1 MVPIIIAN
9 ILVTLSCIKIGIN
22 ITPAVH
28 DVKMNVVFSERSSS
42 LRTRLF
48 CLFLAVVGVYPQY
61 KAVKTVLIGRGW
73 ISGNWEQ
80 EHQDNQKT
88 LYIIEPVIEALLQV
102 LNFKF

>member
-1 MVPIIIAN
+1 
-9 ILVTLSCIKIGIN
+9 
-22 ITPAVH
+22 
-28 DVKMNVVFSERSSS
+28 MNVLFSERSSS
-42 LRTRLF
+42 LSTQLF

-80 EHQDNQKT
+80 EHKDNQKT

-102 LNFKF
+102 TNYNFHECR